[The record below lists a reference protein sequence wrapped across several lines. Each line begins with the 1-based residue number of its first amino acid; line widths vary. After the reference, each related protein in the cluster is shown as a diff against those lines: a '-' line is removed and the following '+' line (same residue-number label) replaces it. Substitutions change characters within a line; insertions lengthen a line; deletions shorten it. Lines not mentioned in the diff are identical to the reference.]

1 MSAGRLWLRRLTTLL
16 LLLTAMVVA
25 TVVVHNARTKITP
38 LIGVNPGKVNGT
50 EGGVT
55 VGVYEGFEVSER
67 VAGKL
72 IFDLS
77 SIRSLGLSSGW
88 QEIEGV
94 RLQLFNEG
102 ESTVVV
108 NCDAASFNIKTQDAR
123 LRGGVH
129 VEFPNGGFLRTDR
142 GRFDAAGRRF
152 VTDSSTV
159 FAGADAY
166 GQAGSAIYALAGNRL
181 ILKDDVIIRM
191 QGGETLYAPRL
202 IYNRKE
208 RKIIF
213 HQGCRIEYPMAEL
226 EAPSATIFLAEVDG
240 PPSRLQLGGGVSFSG
255 NGSGLA
261 LASSEEPVG
270 EIIGW
275 SEYMTAERDAEGKW
289 HISAWTTG
297 AWVDLLVLSGPD
309 FLARSLKTWRL
320 NAVVAPE
327 GVVNM
332 RASHVVCLKDIPITG
347 STRSAEAGS
356 ARIWFRDGVASD
368 MELENEVVLRSDSGV
383 ASGAKARLAE
393 STGMV
398 MLYGDSSGRRR
409 ATLLTGRGQ
418 VTGDQIRLVESRG
431 RAEARGNVQGRVEE
445 VALLG
450 AEPGHSEG
458 GPLHFAGGSLDAAEG
473 GNSFHL
479 RDNARAWQG
488 KRFIFAD
495 ELVLHQNDQSLEAF
509 GHVRTTLPARQ
520 VDAASA
526 ENAEVL
532 VVARTL
538 QYSRGGLQAAFR
550 GNVRFTDEQ
559 HMLSANELL
568 VHFNDDGG
576 VATIEA
582 IGAVDIVELANGRRM
597 RGDRALRECADK
609 TVHVTGSPVQVTD
622 EKGSSHSGTSL
633 TWDQASGR
641 VSIAGG
647 PDSQTETIIYP
658 EAKL

>member
-1 MSAGRLWLRRLTTLL
+1 MPAGRLWLRRLTTIL
-16 LLLTAMVVA
+16 LLLTAAVVG
-25 TVVVHNARTKITP
+25 VVVVRNARTKIP
-38 LIGVNPGKVNGT
+38 LLGVNPGQVNGSQ
-50 EGGVT
+50 GGET

-72 IFDLS
+72 IFRIN

-102 ESTVVV
+102 ESTAVV
-108 NCDAASFNIKTQDAR
+108 NCEAASFNIKTRDAR

-129 VEFPNGGFLRTDR
+129 VEFPSGGFLRTDR
-142 GRFDAAGRRF
+142 GRFDAAGRQF
-152 VTDSSTV
+152 VSDTSIV
-159 FAGADAY
+159 FAGASAY
-166 GQAGSAIYALAGNRL
+166 GQADSAIYALAGNRL
-181 ILKDDVIIRM
+181 ILNDNVVIRM
-191 QGGETLYAPRL
+191 EGGETLYAPRL
-202 IYNRKE
+202 VYNRKK
-208 RKIIF
+208 RTVLFPK
-213 HQGCRIEYPMAEL
+213 GCRIEYPMAEL
-226 EAPSATIFLAEVDG
+226 KAPSATIFLAKVDG
-240 PPSRLQLGGGVSFSG
+240 PPRRIQLGGGVSFSG
-255 NGSGLA
+255 YGSGLTMA
-261 LASSEEPVG
+261 GSEEPVG
-270 EIIGW
+270 EVVGW
-275 SEYMTAERDAEGKW
+275 SEYMTAEIDAEGKW
-289 HISAWTTG
+289 HITAWTTG
-297 AWVDLLVLSGPD
+297 PWVDLLVLSGPD

-320 NAVVAPE
+320 SAVVAPE

-332 RASHVVCLKDIPITG
+332 RAKQVVCLKDIPLSG

-368 MELENEVVLRSDSGV
+368 MELDNEVILRSDSGV
-383 ASGAKARLAE
+383 ATGAKARVAE

-398 MLYGDSSGRRR
+398 MLHGDTSGRKR

-418 VTGDQIRLVESRG
+418 VTGDQIRLIESRG
-431 RAEARGNVQGRVEE
+431 RAEARGNVQGKLEE

-450 AEPGHSEG
+450 AEPGLSEG
-458 GPLHFAGGSLDAAEG
+458 GPLHFAGGSLDAADG
-473 GNSFHL
+473 GSSFHL

-488 KRFIFAD
+488 QRFIFAD
-495 ELVLHQNDQSLEAF
+495 ELVLHQNDQSLEAL

-520 VDAASA
+520 VDASSA

-538 QYSRGGLQAAFR
+538 HYSRSGQQAAFR

-597 RGDRALRECADK
+597 KGDRALRECADK

-658 EAKL
+658 EEKR